1 MADSEF
7 TNELNYQTERIML
20 EHKLRTGHEAL
31 ERIGDE
37 LDGRINFRLNSVLKE
52 EFTKV
57 CKKNHSTLSREIKR
71 FMSESVQ
78 FQKLV

>member
-20 EHKLRTGHEAL
+20 EHKLRAGHEAL
-31 ERIGDE
+31 ERVGDE